1 MTIETTTETL
11 TETGT
16 MQNQAFIQDV
26 PMNLYRQTEPLKAI
40 CIENTRLTPED
51 SPNDVRHM
59 VFSLDKNQNGP
70 VYHYLDGQ
78 SAGILPPG
86 STADGKNHKLR
97 LYSIASPGCGD
108 DGEGKTLS
116 LCVKRVL
123 FNDPNTGEEVKGVCS
138 NFICDLKPGDT
149 VDMTGPVGKSFLLP
163 ETKDANVIM
172 FATGTGIAPFR
183 GFLKTRYEKR
193 NSENG
198 QYWLFFG
205 VQKHV
210 DLLYHDWLQ
219 NLCTEEGTFYLK
231 TALSREEQTADGQK
245 MYIQNRLLEYRKEV
259 LELLQQPNTYLYMC
273 GLKGMEG
280 GISDAIQKACEECGV
295 DWPELYGKLK
305 AEKRWHVEVY

>member
-1 MTIETTTETL
+1 MTQAETCNMPHQQTP
-11 TETGT
+11 
-16 MQNQAFIQDV
+16 IQDV
-26 PMNLYRQTEPLKAI
+26 PMNLYRQTEPLKAT
-40 CIENTRLTPED
+40 CVENTRLTPEG
-51 SPNDVRHM
+51 SPNDVRHV
-59 VFSLDKNQNGP
+59 VFSLESAQEGP
-70 VYHYLDGQ
+70 NYRYLDGQ

-86 STADGKNHKLR
+86 TTAEGKNHKLR
-97 LYSIASPGCGD
+97 LYSIASPGYGD

-123 FNDPNTGEEVKGVCS
+123 FNDPVTGEEVKGVCS
-138 NFICDLKPGDT
+138 NHICDLKPGDT

-163 ETKDANVIM
+163 EAENANVIM

-183 GFLKTRYEKR
+183 GFLKHRYEKR
-193 NSENG
+193 AHENG

-205 VQKHV
+205 VQKSV
-210 DLLYHDWLQ
+210 DLLYHDWLKSVAS
-219 NLCTEEGTFYLK
+219 EHSDFHLK

-245 MYIQNRLLEYRKEV
+245 MYIQNRLMEYRKEV

-280 GISDAIQKACEECGV
+280 GISEAIQKACEETGV

-305 AEKRWHVEVY
+305 AAKRWHVEVY